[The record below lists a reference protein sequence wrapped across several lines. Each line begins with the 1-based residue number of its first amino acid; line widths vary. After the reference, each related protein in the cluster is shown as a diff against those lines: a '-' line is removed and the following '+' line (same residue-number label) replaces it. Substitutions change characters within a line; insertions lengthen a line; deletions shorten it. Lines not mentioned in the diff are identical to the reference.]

1 MKRSGCS
8 RKSAEYVY
16 RVPKRTGRVAS
27 VYTVYKGLDGGAHA
41 TSKTRVGHPAERA
54 SFRSG
59 HRETVKG
66 AAKKLTVEGR
76 WDTGGSEMKNEW
88 ALVRYTHRS

>member
-1 MKRSGCS
+1 MSTGYP
-8 RKSAEYVY
+8 SALGVFLLFTLSITE
-16 RVPKRTGRVAS
+16 
-27 VYTVYKGLDGGAHA
+27 GLDGGAHA
-41 TSKTRVGHPAERA
+41 TSKTGVGHPAERA

-88 ALVRYTHRS
+88 ALERYTHRS